1 MYVREREAEE
11 AQRRQDVKEEAAHK
25 LAAAI
30 LLRVVAVAKQE
41 KVSAV
46 LSARIMPNCR
56 RHMETQ
62 QWQIPD
68 FDTFGHC
75 SCPD

>member
-46 LSARIMPNCR
+46 LSA
-56 RHMETQ
+56 
-62 QWQIPD
+62 D
-68 FDTFGHC
+68 AKL
-75 SCPD
+75 